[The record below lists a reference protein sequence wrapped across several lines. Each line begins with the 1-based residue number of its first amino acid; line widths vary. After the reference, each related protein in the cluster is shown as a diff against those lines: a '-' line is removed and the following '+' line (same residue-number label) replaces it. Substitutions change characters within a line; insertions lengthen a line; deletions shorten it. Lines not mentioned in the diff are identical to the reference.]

1 MALRG
6 LTQLH
11 YKRNSNN
18 SKGYTWPRGQRK
30 RSSELQLR
38 EGRGC
43 EEKGHCH
50 LLAGYCIVNK
60 TVTFPGAE
68 KALVQGYQWLFI
80 QGTSSQSSDGG

>member
-6 LTQLH
+6 SAQLH

-18 SKGYTWPRGQRK
+18 LRGYTWPRGQRK
-30 RSSELQLR
+30 HSFELQLR

-43 EEKGHCH
+43 EEKDHCH

-60 TVTFPGAE
+60 TVTVPWFRD
-68 KALVQGYQWLFI
+68 
-80 QGTSSQSSDGG
+80 TSGCSFREHHLSDQTGF